1 MEVQIE
7 NKKIPNKVFSIG
19 IALIVIGGILVAASF
34 IFNPDRAYFNYVIMY
49 MFIVSIAIGSLGLVA
64 MEYLVGASWS
74 VPFRR
79 ISEFL
84 SSVTPLLVL
93 LVIPIILGMHTLYHW
108 THHDAVEAD
117 PILKGKEPYLNTSFF
132 LIRLAIY
139 FVIWII
145 FFIIFIRNSQKQDV
159 TRDPK
164 LTRRSIAFSALFA
177 PLFIITLTFLA
188 VDLVMSLEPHYYS
201 TMFGVYYFA
210 GTLGV
215 AFAALSL
222 IAVLLKQNGY
232 LDPRISN
239 DQFYSL
245 GTMMFAFVIFWAY
258 IAFSQFVLQWYA
270 DIPDETFWY
279 TMRWEGGWKYVS
291 IGLLFFHFILPFL
304 ILLPRSTKTNL
315 QKLKIMSIWMLAAHY
330 LDMYWLVMPTYTHS
344 HGMHGPVFGWI
355 EIGFPLIAIGLFMVA
370 FKMKSNK
377 TNLIPVGD
385 PKLQNALDFHLY

>member
-7 NKKIPNKVFSIG
+7 NKKIPDKVLRIG
-19 IALIVIGGILVAASF
+19 IILVLIGGIIVAASF
-34 IFNPDRAYFNYVIMY
+34 FANTDRAYFNYVIMY
-49 MFIVSIAIGSLGLVA
+49 MFIASIAVGSLGLVA

-84 SSVTPLLVL
+84 SSVIPLLVL
-93 LVIPIILGMHTLYHW
+93 LIVPIILGMHSLYHW

-117 PILKGKEPYLNTSFF
+117 PILKGKEPYLNTTFF

-139 FVIWII
+139 FVIWLV

-164 LTRRSIAFSALFA
+164 LTRSSVAFSALFA
-177 PLFIITLTFLA
+177 PLFIITLTFLSI
-188 VDLVMSLEPHYYS
+188 DLVMSLEPHYYS

-210 GTLGV
+210 GTLGA
-215 AFAALSL
+215 AFAALTL
-222 IAVLLKQNGY
+222 IAVILKQNGY
-232 LDPRISN
+232 LNPKVSN

-245 GTMMFAFVIFWAY
+245 GTMMFAFVVFWAY

-291 IGLLFFHFILPFL
+291 IGLLIFHFVLPFIL
-304 ILLPRSTKTNL
+304 LLPRSTKTNL
-315 QKLKIMSIWMLAAHY
+315 QKLKIMAIWLLVAHY

-344 HGMHGPVFGWI
+344 HGMHGPVFGWN
-355 EIGFPLIAIGLFMVA
+355 EIGFPLVIVGIFMIM
-370 FKMKSNK
+370 FKIRSNK
-377 TNLIPVGD
+377 VNLTPIGD

>member
-19 IALIVIGGILVAASF
+19 IALIVIGGILAAASF

-139 FVIWII
+139 FIIWII

-164 LTRRSIAFSALFA
+164 LTRRSVAFSALFA

-215 AFAALSL
+215 AFAALTL

-330 LDMYWLVMPTYTHS
+330 LDMYWLVMPTYTHA

-355 EIGFPLIAIGLFMVA
+355 EIGFPLIAVGLFMVA